1 MVSKIKEDMT
11 MTYKVSIYTKY
22 GFYKGTFEVEAKSE
36 REAKLRAKRRHTYS
50 PKDFDAVIEK

>member
-1 MVSKIKEDMT
+1 
-11 MTYKVSIYTKY
+11 MTYKVSVYTKY

-36 REAKLRAKRRHTYS
+36 REAKLRAKRCHTYS